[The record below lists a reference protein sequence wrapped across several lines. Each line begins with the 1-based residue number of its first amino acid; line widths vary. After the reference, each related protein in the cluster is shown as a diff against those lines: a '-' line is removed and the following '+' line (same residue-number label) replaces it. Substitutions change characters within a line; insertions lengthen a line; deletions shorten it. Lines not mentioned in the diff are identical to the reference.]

1 VRSALKNS
9 AARASARVVDL
20 RRPVDTRDRVLQAA
34 QALFAERGYRGTS
47 LRDIAKRI
55 GVKAP
60 SLLHHFPSKQQLYLA
75 VLDQMFE
82 SLDDAANAIVWR
94 HEGRQERMRQA
105 VGHTVDFIASHPDF
119 VRIMWKEMA
128 DESGTGRQV
137 LKRRLPPLFS
147 TAVTFIFHG
156 QRDGEFRTDVDPLH
170 FMWGLNAITIGYF
183 TIASMIRRLWD
194 VNLLEPAMVERR
206 KRELTDMVERTL
218 FIVDGAARSIE
229 PVDSRARVT
238 RLENESTKTRRRK
251 SRL

>member
-1 VRSALKNS
+1 MRSVSKNS
-9 AARASARVVDL
+9 VARASARAVDL
-20 RRPVDTRDRVLQAA
+20 RRPFDTRERALAVA

-75 VLDQMFE
+75 VLDQVFE
-82 SLDDAANAIVWR
+82 SVEDAANAIVWR
-94 HEGRQERMRQA
+94 RESRQERMRQA
-105 VGHTVDFIASHPDF
+105 VADMVDFIASHPDL

-128 DESGTGRQV
+128 DESGVGRQV

-147 TAVTFIFHG
+147 TAVKFIFRG
-156 QRDGEFRTDVDPLH
+156 QRDGEFRSEVDPLH

-183 TIASMIRRLWD
+183 AIAAMIRRLWNI
-194 VNLLEPAMVERR
+194 NLLEPAMIDRR

-218 FIVDGAARSIE
+218 F
-229 PVDSRARVT
+229 T
-238 RLENESTKTRRRK
+238 F
-251 SRL
+251 

>member
-1 VRSALKNS
+1 MRSASKNS
-9 AARASARVVDL
+9 AVRASARVVDL
-20 RRPVDTRDRVLQAA
+20 RRPIDTRERVLQAA

-82 SLDDAANAIVWR
+82 SLENAANGIAWK
-94 HEGRQERMRQA
+94 HDSRQERMRQA
-105 VGHTVDFIASHPDF
+105 VGHTVDFIAGHPDF

-137 LKRRLPPLFS
+137 LKRRLPPLFA
-147 TAVTFIFHG
+147 TAVTFIFRG

-206 KRELTDMVERTL
+206 KHELTDMVERTL
-218 FIVDGAARSIE
+218 FTVDGAERSLE
-229 PVDSRARVT
+229 LVETRARGT

-251 SRL
+251 LHL